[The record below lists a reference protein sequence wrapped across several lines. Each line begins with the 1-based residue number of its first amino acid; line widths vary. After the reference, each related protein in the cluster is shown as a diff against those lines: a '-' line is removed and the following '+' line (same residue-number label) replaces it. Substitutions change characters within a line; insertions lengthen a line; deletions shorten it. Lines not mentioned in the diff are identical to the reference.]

1 MDIFQSRCH
10 TLITEL
16 RRFSDQTIGKYYPV
30 KIINN
35 GISLIEP
42 LMEIN
47 SPFDFFYS
55 VNENQ
60 DDFLD
65 FIEDYELV
73 ARFFKGDQKKSF
85 ETAIE
90 AMAIYEESANYV
102 NQEDLLT
109 IVAEIKSILNKES
122 PYADIPKLPELIE
135 QYNAIYLA
143 FLDMH
148 AKPSLDAIEDA
159 RKRVFDVLNNK
170 PYKDTLRDKYFQL
183 FKN

>member
-1 MDIFQSRCH
+1 M
-10 TLITEL
+10 
-16 RRFSDQTIGKYYPV
+16 K
-30 KIINN
+30 
-35 GISLIEP
+35 
-42 LMEIN
+42 
-47 SPFDFFYS
+47 
-55 VNENQ
+55 
-60 DDFLD
+60 
-65 FIEDYELV
+65 
-73 ARFFKGDQKKSF
+73 
-85 ETAIE
+85 
-90 AMAIYEESANYV
+90 SANYV

-170 PYKDTLRDKYFQL
+170 PYKEYSAR
-183 FKN
+183 